1 MLKNILNVFLEKS
14 HLNHLLFVFL
24 IILSVISYNN
34 LAKEMFPS
42 HSLDTIIIKGNYSG
56 SSSSV
61 LDKLIVHDIEKI
73 LDDNIY
79 TNKIKSEIINS
90 SYTITANITDKNKKQ
105 NVINAIKNKID
116 TLKKDLPNDMNLPSV
131 NTIESFFKLL
141 DISIS
146 SKNKSEDK
154 NNQNVIDRISCDSEL
169 IIMKLQ

>member
-42 HSLDTIIIKGNYSG
+42 HALDTIIIKGNYSG

-79 TNKIKSEIINS
+79 TEKIKSEII
-90 SYTITANITDKNKKQ
+90 
-105 NVINAIKNKID
+105 
-116 TLKKDLPNDMNLPSV
+116 
-131 NTIESFFKLL
+131 
-141 DISIS
+141 IS
-146 SKNKSEDK
+146 SKREIFNKIK
-154 NNQNVIDRISCDSEL
+154 KTNRIIYWEWEL
-169 IIMKLQ
+169 TIGRR

>member
-42 HSLDTIIIKGNYSG
+42 HALDTIIIKGNYSG

-79 TNKIKSEIINS
+79 TEKIKSEIINS
-90 SYTITANITDKNKKQ
+90 SYTITANINDKTKKQ
-105 NVINAIKNKID
+105 NVINSIKNKID
-116 TLKKDLPNDMNLPSV
+116 TLKKD
-131 NTIESFFKLL
+131 
-141 DISIS
+141 
-146 SKNKSEDK
+146 
-154 NNQNVIDRISCDSEL
+154 
-169 IIMKLQ
+169 